1 MARGKSNKGGRRGGR
16 GRGRG
21 RGGGGGGGGGD
32 RGRKYQD
39 NRQSF
44 EQMKK
49 ENEDMERYYNSLNI
63 ITDEEER
70 KKFWAA
76 LRRELPHSWIF
87 TGSRSNAFRLRQIFV
102 DRILPQIK
110 QAIHKGK
117 LADLPYEIPFVPNG
131 LGYAHTIPKNI
142 IRKEEAFRKFQ
153 EFLVSEDGVGN
164 ISRQEVVSMIPV
176 LLMDISPEHVILDMC
191 ASPGSKTKQIVESL
205 HAKEEEL
212 VAEAAKAAQGGS
224 KSLQS
229 IEDQGRPTGLVIAND
244 VNYQRAQML
253 IHQVK
258 RLNSPNLIV
267 MNHDATMFP
276 SIQLPLGP
284 DKKGEYLKFDRI
296 LADVPCSGDGT
307 PRKNLDVWKDWTPKN
322 ALGLYITQV
331 RILTRALQLLK
342 VGGRVIYS
350 TCSMNPLEDEAVI
363 SSAIER
369 CGGVD
374 VVKLIDCS
382 DRLPALKRS
391 NGLTDWSIMSK
402 NGQIY
407 ESWAEARSQEPE
419 DSKVVPGMFPPEAQE
434 NIPLTHCMRVYPHQQ
449 DTGGFFIAVLQKLG
463 TFKAKPEDGSKCG
476 NKDWCYNPNSEEL
489 SNTAVPESRTTTLP
503 QLQND
508 VQADLINTHGHH
520 VNVLSQVSDPSNAGS
535 DAKQHHE
542 TLADAAPPSPKR
554 KAEDAFAVPHEFKKP
569 RIGDRPNEPI
579 STSETTRREDARS
592 TSTSASEAAK
602 VDAGH
607 LNSEFVGNGDTTA
620 DNASGVNKIPE
631 RLETALEK
639 GVSSSPHLK
648 NAEARRVRRGDGS
661 ANVEAFK
668 YLPVDHPELMS
679 IVQFY
684 LLNSMFPRDR
694 FMVRNPAGDPVK
706 GIYYSSQLVKDI
718 LTTNAEGKG
727 MKFIHGGI
735 KMFMKQ
741 HTQGRDIC
749 PWRIQYEG
757 LPIIER
763 MVGEERKIYIYKK
776 NTLKRFLTEQSIP
789 VSHGTHSDGVGRQ
802 SLDEI
807 SARLVS
813 LEGGGCI
820 LYVMQSDGSDD
831 DHEGFSE
838 SFVLPLWKG
847 MWSLSLMIPKEDRL
861 ELGYRIFGEPL
872 PFATNDQLKPQSQ
885 KDLHARDSALE
896 VNANNGNLE
905 DLRHNSK
912 EETAQVAPSTAR
924 STSPQRDPG
933 SLIDD

>member
-1 MARGKSNKGGRRGGR
+1 
-16 GRGRG
+16 
-21 RGGGGGGGGGD
+21 
-32 RGRKYQD
+32 
-39 NRQSF
+39 
-44 EQMKK
+44 
-49 ENEDMERYYNSLNI
+49 MERYYNSLNI
-63 ITDEEER
+63 IADEEER
-70 KKFWAA
+70 KQFWAA

-87 TGSRSNAFRLRQIFV
+87 TGSKSNAFRLRQIFV
-102 DRILPQIK
+102 DRILPILK
-110 QAIHKGK
+110 QTFYKGK
-117 LADLPYEIPFVPNG
+117 PADLPYEIPFIPHG
-131 LGYAHTIPKNI
+131 LGYAHAIPKNI
-142 IRKEEAFRKFQ
+142 IRKEEAFQKFQ

-164 ISRQEVVSMIPV
+164 ITRQEVVSMIPV

-205 HAKEEEL
+205 HGKEEEL
-212 VAEAAKAAQGGS
+212 VAEAAQGGKGEMMS
-224 KSLQS
+224 SQS
-229 IEDQGRPTGLVIAND
+229 IGDQGRPTGLVIAND

-276 SIQLPLGP
+276 SIQLPPGP

-369 CGGVD
+369 CGGVN

-382 DRLPALKRS
+382 DRLPSLKRS
-391 NGLTDWSIMSK
+391 PGLTDWSIMSK
-402 NGQIY
+402 NGSMY
-407 ESWAEARSQEPE
+407 ESWAEARSREPD
-419 DSKVVPGMFPPEAQE
+419 DSKIMPGMFPPEAQE
-434 NIPLTHCMRVYPHQQ
+434 NIPLKHCMRVYPHQQ
-449 DTGGFFIAVLQKLG
+449 DTGGFFIAVLEKLS
-463 TFKAKPEDGSKCG
+463 TFKAKPEEESKCG
-476 NKDWCYNPNSEEL
+476 NKDWRCNRPSEEM
-489 SNTAVPESRTTTLP
+489 SIEADSESGTTASPEF
-503 QLQND
+503 QNN
-508 VQADLINTHGHH
+508 VQADLMDVERDHMKVFPGA
-520 VNVLSQVSDPSNAGS
+520 SDSSEAVSATENQLESSAIATP
-535 DAKQHHE
+535 
-542 TLADAAPPSPKR
+542 LSPKR
-554 KAEDAFAVPHEFKKP
+554 KAEDASAVPQEFKKR
-569 RIGDRPNEPI
+569 RIGDKTDENVSI
-579 STSETTRREDARS
+579 SEIAREDAPS
-592 TSTSASEAAK
+592 TSISAPDAIKAEVGQFESE
-602 VDAGH
+602 
-607 LNSEFVGNGDTTA
+607 NVGNGDATIENGTEA
-620 DNASGVNKIPE
+620 EKDLQRTEI
-631 RLETALEK
+631 TLEK
-639 GVSSSPHLK
+639 DVSSSAYPQK
-648 NAEARRVRRGDGS
+648 AEARRVRRGDGV

-668 YLPVDHPELMS
+668 YLPVDHPELIS
-679 IVQFY
+679 ILKFY
-684 LLNSMFPRDR
+684 RLDPSFPRDR

-763 MVGEERKIYIYKK
+763 MVGEERKIHIYKK
-776 NTLKRFLTEQSIP
+776 DTLKRFLTEQSIH
-789 VSHGTHSDGVGRQ
+789 VGHGTHTDGVGQRP
-802 SLDEI
+802 LEEI
-807 SARLVS
+807 SARLSS

-820 LYVMQSDGSDD
+820 LYVMPSESADR

-847 MWSLSLMIPKEDRL
+847 LYSLSLMIPKEDRF
-861 ELGYRIFGEPL
+861 ELGYRVFGEAL
-872 PFATNDQLKPQSQ
+872 PFTTNDQLKPQSQ
-885 KDLHARDSALE
+885 KELNARD
-896 VNANNGNLE
+896 
-905 DLRHNSK
+905 
-912 EETAQVAPSTAR
+912 
-924 STSPQRDPG
+924 
-933 SLIDD
+933 